1 MDHYIYRMQQGK
13 RGTQIPG
20 KQKSKVNFVGGQ
32 GRFPWPA
39 FYPLLLNFPVI
50 ESCHVSVIRNALYT
64 RQNARTK
71 EVFQST
77 N

>member
-20 KQKSKVNFVGGQ
+20 KQKSKVNFVGEQ
-32 GRFPWPA
+32 GRFPWPT

-50 ESCHVSVIRNALYT
+50 ESCYVSVIRNALYT